1 MDIESGNATR
11 GILIGLVAGVI
22 AWLFLIF
29 LIALAVHRGDLS
41 VLWS

>member
-29 LIALAVHRGDLS
+29 LIVHRGDLS
-41 VLWS
+41 VLWP